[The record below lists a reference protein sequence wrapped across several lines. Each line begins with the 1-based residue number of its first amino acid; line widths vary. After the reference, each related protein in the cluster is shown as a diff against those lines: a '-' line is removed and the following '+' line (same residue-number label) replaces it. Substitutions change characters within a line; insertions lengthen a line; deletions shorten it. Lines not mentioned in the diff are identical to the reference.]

1 MKKIVVIL
9 LSALACCTMFIGCSN
24 SSANQEQ
31 HLSVYSFSG
40 EDEQFAI
47 SNGVIVL
54 NSTEETFYGGDLKEK
69 QDKLSDIAAYTK
81 TFYVMSGNE
90 KKVLMSFVVEDMTG
104 GTVNISGDIG
114 KISGDIMTKIGT
126 DELQNN
132 LFFELK
138 TTDLNG
144 EKNEYQLQLTVTEV
158 TEKADN

>member
-54 NSTEETFYGGDLKEK
+54 NSTEETFYGGDLK
-69 QDKLSDIAAYTK
+69 DIAAYTK

-104 GTVNISGDIG
+104 GTVNISGDTG

-144 EKNEYQLQLTVTEV
+144 EENEYQLQLTVTEV

>member
-90 KKVLMSFVVEDMTG
+90 KKVLMS
-104 GTVNISGDIG
+104 
-114 KISGDIMTKIGT
+114 
-126 DELQNN
+126 L
-132 LFFELK
+132 L
-138 TTDLNG
+138 
-144 EKNEYQLQLTVTEV
+144 
-158 TEKADN
+158 

>member
-1 MKKIVVIL
+1 M
-9 LSALACCTMFIGCSN
+9 
-24 SSANQEQ
+24 
-31 HLSVYSFSG
+31 
-40 EDEQFAI
+40 
-47 SNGVIVL
+47 
-54 NSTEETFYGGDLKEK
+54 KEK

-90 KKVLMSFVVEDMTG
+90 KKILMSFVVEDMTG
-104 GTVNISGDIG
+104 GTVNISGDTG

-144 EKNEYQLQLTVTEV
+144 EENEFQLQLTVTEV

>member
-1 MKKIVVIL
+1 
-9 LSALACCTMFIGCSN
+9 MFIGCSN

-31 HLSVYSFSG
+31 RLSVYSFSG

-90 KKVLMSFVVEDMTG
+90 KRF
-104 GTVNISGDIG
+104 
-114 KISGDIMTKIGT
+114 
-126 DELQNN
+126 
-132 LFFELK
+132 
-138 TTDLNG
+138 
-144 EKNEYQLQLTVTEV
+144 
-158 TEKADN
+158 